1 MARIVAGAGTS
12 HIPAVG
18 AALDRGEAGN
28 DYWRPIFA
36 GFEPAREWIAGVAP
50 DVAIIVYNDHASAFS
65 LELTPTFTLGLADRF
80 LPADQG
86 YGRRKVPA
94 VEGNPEL
101 ATHLLE
107 RLVAEEFD
115 MAQALEMDVDHGLT
129 VPLSVFCGAPDAWP
143 FPVIPLAV
151 NVIKYPQP
159 TARRCM
165 RLGEAIGRAVAS
177 FGEDLRVAV
186 IGTGGMSHQLQGERA
201 GMWNPEFDHA
211 FLDDLTAD
219 PERLAGLDHVS
230 LVREAGS
237 EGMELIMWLVM
248 RGALGDAPREAYR
261 FYHYPAS
268 NTALGLIA
276 FDCEP
281 AK

>member
-18 AALDRGEAGN
+18 AALDRGESNN
-28 DYWRPIFA
+28 DYWRPVFE
-36 GFEPAREWIAGVAP
+36 GFEPVRDWMANVAP

-65 LELTPTFTLGLADRF
+65 LELTPTFTLGLAERF

-86 YGRRKVPA
+86 YGRRKVADVVGHPD
-94 VEGNPEL
+94 L
-101 ATHLLE
+101 AIHLLE
-107 RLVAEEFD
+107 RLVADEFD
-115 MAQALEMDVDHGLT
+115 MAQAQEMDVDHGLT
-129 VPLSVFCGAPDAWP
+129 VPLSILCGAPDAWP

-159 TARRCM
+159 SARRCW
-165 RLGEAIGRAVAS
+165 RLGEAVAKAVAS
-177 FGEDLRVAV
+177 FPADLRVAI

-201 GMWNPEFDHA
+201 GLWNPTFDHA
-211 FLDDLTAD
+211 FMDDLTAD
-219 PERLAGLDHVS
+219 PVRLATLDHVK

-248 RGALGDAPREAYR
+248 RGALGKNPSEVYR
-261 FYHYPAS
+261 FYHFPAS
-268 NTALGLIA
+268 NTALGMIA
-276 FDCEP
+276 FDC
-281 AK
+281 

>member
-18 AALDRGEAGN
+18 AALDRGEQSN

-36 GFEPAREWIAGVAP
+36 GFEPAREWMASVAP

-65 LELTPTFTLGLADRF
+65 LELTPTFTIGLAERF
-80 LPADQG
+80 RPADQG
-86 YGRRKVPA
+86 YGRRKVPD
-94 VEGNPEL
+94 VMGHPDL
-101 ATHLLE
+101 AIHLLE
-107 RLVAEEFD
+107 HLVADEFD
-115 MAQALEMDVDHGLT
+115 LAQALEMDVDHGLT
-129 VPLSVFCGAPDAWP
+129 VPLSVLCGTPEAWP

-159 TARRCM
+159 NAHRCW

-177 FGEDLRVAV
+177 YPEDLRVAV

-201 GMWNPEFDHA
+201 GLWNPEFDRA

-219 PERLAGLDHVS
+219 PERLARLDHVT
-230 LVREAGS
+230 LVRDAGS

-248 RGALGDAPREAYR
+248 RGALGASPHEAYR

-276 FDCEP
+276 FDL
-281 AK
+281 

>member
-1 MARIVAGAGTS
+1 MAQIVAGVGTS

-18 AALDRGEAGN
+18 AALDRGEHEN
-28 DYWRPIFA
+28 DYWRPVFA
-36 GFEPAREWIAGVAP
+36 GFEPAREWISRVAP

-65 LELTPTFTLGLADRF
+65 LELTPTFTLGLAERF

-86 YGRRKVPA
+86 YGRRKVPD
-94 VEGNPEL
+94 VIGHPDL
-101 ATHLLE
+101 AIHLLE
-107 RLVAEEFD
+107 RLVADEFD

-129 VPLSVFCGAPDAWP
+129 VPLSVLSGTPAAWP

-159 TARRCM
+159 TAHRCW
-165 RLGEAIGRAVAS
+165 RLGEAIGRAVANYP
-177 FGEDLRVAV
+177 EDLRVAV

-201 GMWNPEFDHA
+201 GLWNPDFDRA

-219 PERLAGLDHVS
+219 PAQLAKLDHVT

-248 RGALGDAPREAYR
+248 RGALGDQPKESYR

-276 FDCEP
+276 FDC
-281 AK
+281 

>member
-1 MARIVAGAGTS
+1 MARIVAGVGTS

-18 AALDRGEAGN
+18 AALDRGEHGSA
-28 DYWRPIFA
+28 YWAPIFA
-36 GFEPAREWIAGVAP
+36 GFEGARDWLAGIAP
-50 DVAIIVYNDHASAFS
+50 DVAIVVYNDHASAFS
-65 LELTPTFTLGLADRF
+65 LELTPTFTLGLAEVFR
-80 LPADQG
+80 PADQG
-86 YGRRKVPA
+86 YGRRKVPDVAGHPDLA
-94 VEGNPEL
+94 V
-101 ATHLLE
+101 HLLE
-107 RLVAEEFD
+107 RLVADEFD

-129 VPLSVFCGAPDAWP
+129 VPLSVLCGTPPAWP

-159 TARRCM
+159 TARRCF
-165 RLGEAIGRAVAS
+165 RLGEAIGRAVS
-177 FGEDLRVAV
+177 SYPEDLRVAV

-201 GMWNPEFDHA
+201 GLWNPEFDRA

-219 PERLAGLDHVS
+219 PDRLAALDHVT
-230 LVREAGS
+230 LVRDAGS

-248 RGALGDAPREAYR
+248 RGALGTAPREAYR

-276 FDCEP
+276 FET
-281 AK
+281 

>member
-1 MARIVAGAGTS
+1 MARIVAGVGTS

-18 AALDRGEAGN
+18 AALDRGEHGN
-28 DYWRPIFA
+28 AYWAPIFA
-36 GFEPAREWIAGVAP
+36 GFEGARDWLAGIAP
-50 DVAIIVYNDHASAFS
+50 DVAIVVYNDHASAFS
-65 LELTPTFTLGLADRF
+65 LELTPTFTLGLAEVFR
-80 LPADQG
+80 PADQG
-86 YGRRKVPA
+86 YGRRKVPDVAGHPDLA
-94 VEGNPEL
+94 V
-101 ATHLLE
+101 HLLE
-107 RLVAEEFD
+107 RLVADEFD

-129 VPLSVFCGAPDAWP
+129 VPLSVLCGTPPAWP

-159 TARRCM
+159 TARRCF

-177 FGEDLRVAV
+177 YPEDLRVAV

-201 GMWNPEFDHA
+201 GLWNPEFDRA

-219 PERLAGLDHVS
+219 PERLAALDHVT
-230 LVREAGS
+230 LVRDAGS

-248 RGALGDAPREAYR
+248 RGALGTAPRESYR

-276 FDCEP
+276 FET
-281 AK
+281 

>member
-1 MARIVAGAGTS
+1 MARIVGGAGTS

-18 AALDRGEAGN
+18 AALDRGESGN

-36 GFEPAREWIAGVAP
+36 GFDAARDWMAKLVP
-50 DVAIIVYNDHASAFS
+50 DVAIVVYNDHASAFS
-65 LELTPTFTLGLADRF
+65 LELTPTFTLGLAERF

-86 YGRRKVPA
+86 YGRRRVPD
-94 VEGNPEL
+94 VIGHPDF

-107 RLVAEEFD
+107 RLVADEFD
-115 MAQALEMDVDHGLT
+115 LAQALEMDVDHGLT
-129 VPLSVFCGAPDAWP
+129 VPLSILCGTPAAWP

-159 TARRCM
+159 SARRCW
-165 RLGEAIGRAVAS
+165 RLGEAIARAVAS
-177 FGEDLRVAV
+177 YPEDLRVAV

-201 GMWNPEFDHA
+201 GLWNPDFDRA
-211 FLDDLTAD
+211 FLDNLTAD
-219 PERLAGLDHVS
+219 PGRLAELDHVT

-248 RGALGDAPREAYR
+248 RGALGDRLREVYR

-276 FDCEP
+276 FDC
-281 AK
+281 

>member
-1 MARIVAGAGTS
+1 MARVVAGAGTS

-18 AALDRGEAGN
+18 AALDRGEHGN

-36 GFEPAREWIAGVAP
+36 GFEGARDWMARVAP
-50 DVAIIVYNDHASAFS
+50 DVAIVVYNDHASAFS
-65 LELTPTFTLGLADRF
+65 LELTPTFTLGLAERF

-86 YGRRKVPA
+86 YGRRKVPEVA
-94 VEGNPEL
+94 GHPDL
-101 ATHLLE
+101 AIHLLE
-107 RLVAEEFD
+107 RLVADEFD
-115 MAQALEMDVDHGLT
+115 MAQAQEMDVDHGLT
-129 VPLSVFCGAPDAWP
+129 VPLSVLCGTPGAWP

-159 TARRCM
+159 TARRCL
-165 RLGEAIGRAVAS
+165 RLGQAIGRAVAS
-177 FGEDLRVAV
+177 YPDDLRVAV

-201 GMWNPEFDHA
+201 GLWNPEFDRA
-211 FLDDLTAD
+211 FLDDLAED
-219 PERLAGLDHVS
+219 PERLAGLDHVT

-248 RGALGDAPREAYR
+248 RGALPERVQEAYR

-276 FDCEP
+276 FDC
-281 AK
+281 

>member
-1 MARIVAGAGTS
+1 MARIVAGAGVS

-18 AALDRGEAGN
+18 AALDRGDSGN
-28 DYWRPIFA
+28 DYWRPIFD
-36 GFEPAREWIAGVAP
+36 GFGPARDWMAGVAP

-80 LPADQG
+80 RPADQG
-86 YGRRKVPA
+86 YGRRKVPDVIGHA
-94 VEGNPEL
+94 DL
-101 ATHLLE
+101 AIHLLE
-107 RLVAEEFD
+107 RLVEDEFD

-129 VPLSVFCGAPDAWP
+129 VPLSIFCGTPAAWP
-143 FPVIPLAV
+143 FPVVPLAV

-159 TARRCM
+159 TARRCF
-165 RLGEAIGRAVAS
+165 RLGQAIGRAVAS
-177 FGEDLRVAV
+177 YPQDVRVAV

-201 GMWNPEFDHA
+201 GLWNPRFDRA
-211 FLDDLTAD
+211 FLDDLAAD
-219 PERLAGLDHVS
+219 PDRLAGLDHVT

-248 RGALGDAPREAYR
+248 RGALGHNPQEAYR

-276 FDCEP
+276 FDG
-281 AK
+281 